1 MLFGLFSFTAVGFAG
16 AMLQLVAHA
25 MAKDALFLCAGNI
38 IMQTHH
44 TRVEELKGIGKRMKV
59 TMLCFT
65 LASLSLI
72 GIPPLGGFTAKWY
85 LAVGAL
91 SAGSAINVVGVGML
105 MLSALPIVADAFSP
119 GRDVEAGE
127 PCEAPLTMRVPIVVF
142 AVLTA
147 LVGMF
152 PTQLLNFFTALAGGV
167 F

>member
-1 MLFGLFSFTAVGFAG
+1 MSDGKSGTTFPAG
-16 AMLQLVAHA
+16 
-25 MAKDALFLCAGNI
+25 KDALFLCAGNI

-44 TRVEELKGIGKRMKV
+44 TRVGELKGIGKRMRV

-105 MLSALPIVADAFSP
+105 MLSALLTAFYLLPIVADAFFP
-119 GRDVEAGE
+119 GRDFEAGE
-127 PCEAPLTMRVPIVVF
+127 PCEAPLTMRVPIIVF

-152 PTQLLNFFTALAGGV
+152 PAQLLNFFTALAGGV
-167 F
+167 L